1 MAPDT
6 GLKSD
11 TIWTMSMIQLESV
24 SPPLNSPEVA
34 SLAVR
39 ILSVA
44 EAMGLLTGREP
55 IRRLDRSVLE
65 GVAKSAATSAGIG
78 RDVLAD
84 LRRADRADR
93 LEPAVRRLYEA
104 LERSPAPATEW
115 RSLVAVIGPDLL
127 AQLLGTSGSSLR
139 RYLAGTRRTPD
150 VVADRLHFI
159 ALVVADLAG
168 SYNDLGVRRWFERP
182 RVLLGGRSP
191 AQLLKGEWRV
201 DDPGPARVRELAYA
215 LTAPLGT

>member
-1 MAPDT
+1 M
-6 GLKSD
+6 
-11 TIWTMSMIQLESV
+11 MSMIQVESV

-44 EAMGLLTGREP
+44 EAMGLLPGRDP
-55 IRRLDRSVLE
+55 IRQLDRGVLE
-65 GVAKSAATSAGIG
+65 RIAKNAATSAGIG

-93 LEPAVRRLYEA
+93 MEPAVRRLYEA

-115 RSLVAVIGPDLL
+115 RSLVAVIGTDLL

-168 SYNDLGVRRWFERP
+168 SYNDLGLRRWFERP
-182 RVLLGGRSP
+182 RVLLGGKSP

-201 DDPGPARVRELAYA
+201 DDAGPARVRELAYA

>member
-1 MAPDT
+1 
-6 GLKSD
+6 
-11 TIWTMSMIQLESV
+11 MIQLESV
-24 SPPLNSPEVA
+24 SPPLNTPAVA

-44 EAMGLLTGREP
+44 EAMGLLAGRQP
-55 IRRLDRSVLE
+55 IRRLDRAVLE

-84 LRRADRADR
+84 LRRADRPE
-93 LEPAVRRLYEA
+93 LMEPAVRRLYEA

-115 RSLVAVIGPDLL
+115 RALVAVIGPDLL
-127 AQLLGTSGSSLR
+127 GRLLGTSGSSLR
-139 RYLAGTRRTPD
+139 RYVAGSRRTPD
-150 VVADRLHFI
+150 VVADRLHFL

-182 RVLLGGRSP
+182 RVLLGGKSP
-191 AQLLKGEWRV
+191 AQLLRGEWRV
-201 DDPGPARVRELAYA
+201 DDSGPARVRELAYA